1 MHAARVGNRD
11 AIQALLHEDARLV
24 SDGGGKATAAIR
36 PLLGGERIARLF
48 WAAYR
53 RPQPET
59 EWRMGRVNG
68 EPAVLRYRDGR
79 LVSVMVAISDGERI
93 VELLTVMNPDKLP
106 PRERVTRPDTPPS
119 LG

>member
-1 MHAARVGNRD
+1 M
-11 AIQALLHEDARLV
+11 V

-36 PLLGGERIARLF
+36 PLLGSERIARLF

-53 RPQPET
+53 HPQPET

-79 LVSVMVAISDGERI
+79 LVSAMVAISDGDRI
-93 VELLTVMNPDKLP
+93 TELLTVMNPDKLP
-106 PRERVTRPDTPPS
+106 PLERVTPADTPPS